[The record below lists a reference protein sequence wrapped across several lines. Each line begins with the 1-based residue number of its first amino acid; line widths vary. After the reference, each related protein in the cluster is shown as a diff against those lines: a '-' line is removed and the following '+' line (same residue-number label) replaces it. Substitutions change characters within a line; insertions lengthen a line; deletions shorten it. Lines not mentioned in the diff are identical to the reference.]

1 MRREPRNPE
10 LEAQISIVI
19 SFISTDEMSMTRSDT
34 IGMVTSLFIH
44 ALLGLLFLLI
54 KTEPQVSERIGFIQV
69 DFGEYSEGRP
79 VQRAEDNL
87 PEREQPTPEP
97 EPEIEEPPAPADPEV
112 SKPVDLP
119 DAPEVVNEE
128 PPISSP
134 ETEIEAIQPEDPE
147 EEDEIEQEEEVT
159 PQPVK
164 PLGSG
169 SVDGNA
175 GAEEGAQGDA
185 ADETK
190 TAPFQIE
197 GLNRTPVRVVRPL
210 YSEKVNVTIRVRVT
224 VNPRG
229 EIIHQIPLLKGNP
242 NLEQS
247 VLKALQGWRFNPLPP
262 NVPQENQ
269 TGTITFRFRLE

>member
-1 MRREPRNPE
+1 
-10 LEAQISIVI
+10 
-19 SFISTDEMSMTRSDT
+19 MTRSDT
-34 IGMVTSLFIH
+34 IGIVTSLFIH
-44 ALLGLLFLLI
+44 ALLGVFFMMI
-54 KTEPQVSERIGFIQV
+54 KTDPNVSEQIGFIQV
-69 DFGEYSEGRP
+69 DFGEFSEGRP
-79 VQRAEDNL
+79 VQKAVDNL
-87 PEREQPTPEP
+87 TQREIPTPEP
-97 EPEIEEPPAPADPEV
+97 EPEIEDPPAPADPEV

-128 PPISSP
+128 PPISTP

-147 EEDEIEQEEEVT
+147 EDKEIDEEEEQ
-159 PQPVK
+159 PRPVK

-175 GAEEGAQGDA
+175 GDEEGTQGDA
-185 ADETK
+185 ADEAK
-190 TAPFQIE
+190 AAPFQIE
-197 GLNRTPVRVVRPL
+197 GLNRTPVRVVRPA

-229 EIIHQIPLLKGNP
+229 EIVQQIPLLKGNP
-242 NLEQS
+242 ALEQS
-247 VLKALQGWRFNPLPP
+247 VLKALQSWRFNPLPP